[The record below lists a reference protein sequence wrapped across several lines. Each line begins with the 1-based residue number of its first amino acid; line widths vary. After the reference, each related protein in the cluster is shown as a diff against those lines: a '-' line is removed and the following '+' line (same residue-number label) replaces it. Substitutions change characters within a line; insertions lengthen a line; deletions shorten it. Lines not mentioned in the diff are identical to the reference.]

1 MSGHQRCTQL
11 NSISVGKEITGIP
24 SRPTGILQHLE
35 VFTYYLKL
43 KEKGH
48 FFIYIK
54 SNPLTRRLE
63 VTRAETGNYWFF
75 CWPYVLYFMY
85 FMYFMYFVFV
95 CFVLYRPVSLK

>member
-48 FFIYIK
+48 FFFIK

-63 VTRAETGNYWFF
+63 VTRAETGNYWVFF
-75 CWPYVLYFMY
+75 LALCIVFYVFY
-85 FMYFMYFVFV
+85 VFYVFCV
-95 CFVLYRPVSLK
+95 CLFCII